1 MILFLSIFFNR
12 SPDLELCLFWFH
24 IGFEVRLII
33 FWSPNFDNLLK
44 NREKVFFEYLVQN
57 LSQLSVYLRMSYLR
71 SSSRNEDVLRIY
83 TYVYDLQNNFGNGLE
98 IVDLFSEV
106 ASCYF
111 CRSKFWHDS
120 LFFFL
125 NILERKPL
133 SMDSSNQNFLE
144 SGYIVRTNR

>member
-1 MILFLSIFFNR
+1 MKRYSLNILYKICHNYRFTWECHIWDHLRETKMFYVSI
-12 SPDLELCLFWFH
+12 H
-24 IGFEVRLII
+24 
-33 FWSPNFDNLLK
+33 
-44 NREKVFFEYLVQN
+44 
-57 LSQLSVYLRMSYLR
+57 
-71 SSSRNEDVLRIY
+71 
-83 TYVYDLQNNFGNGLE
+83 VYDLQNNFGNGLE
-98 IVDLFSEV
+98 IVELFSEV

-144 SGYIVRTNR
+144 SGYIVRTNIKSIIAQWLFRDGMLIVCYFMQMRILKYRIASTSCFLENFPMAV